1 MMNQIGMPLL
11 GVVLAAL
18 CMLVVGLGVVVR
30 QVVARRR
37 LQQMRAQYEAKKCAR
52 REAEGR

>member
-1 MMNQIGMPLL
+1 MNQIGMPLL

-18 CMLVVGLGVVVR
+18 CMLVVGLGVVLR

-52 REAEGR
+52 RQADGL